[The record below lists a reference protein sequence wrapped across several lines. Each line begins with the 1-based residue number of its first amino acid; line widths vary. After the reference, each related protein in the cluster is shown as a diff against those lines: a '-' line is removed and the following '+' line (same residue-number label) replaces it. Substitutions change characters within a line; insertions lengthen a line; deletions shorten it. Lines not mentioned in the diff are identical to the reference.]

1 MLWYILAFVLSM
13 LFASAAQS
21 LKGKSNLEV
30 VGGTF
35 HFRSSYYCMMILSF
49 LPIFTVAAI
58 RYEVGTDWPIYL
70 DYYHW
75 INTGTKGFSEKLF
88 NLMNKIIDWLG
99 GDFQGLVVLV
109 AFLSY
114 FFLFKAI
121 YEQSISAP
129 LSLLIF
135 FIGSSFFAS
144 MNQMR
149 QAISMPIM
157 LYAYK
162 YIRDKKPLPYLFWC
176 ITASLIHTSSL
187 VYLPLYFLARFK
199 PSARRY
205 GTIFGFCVVALPVLH
220 ILLEVLM
227 KFTKYA
233 WYSTS
238 VFNTGSEAN
247 NFYLLGFLFQ
257 LVMLIIMAY
266 YRFTSDEEDPEYDG
280 MLNCY
285 FLSVITLL
293 FTPVLSQVL
302 RVSQCFG
309 YCQILLVPRMINR
322 EKNRTRRIMLY
333 ILVVGLYAVK
343 LLYDTYY
350 LGWNGVIPYQTIF
363 TK

>member
-13 LFASAAQS
+13 LFGTAAQS

-30 VGGTF
+30 VGGIF
-35 HFRSSYYCMMILSF
+35 HYRSSYYCMIILSF
-49 LPIFTVAAI
+49 LPIFIVAAI

-70 DYYHW
+70 DYYKW
-75 INTGTKGFSEKLF
+75 INEGTKGFSEKLF
-88 NLMNKIIDWLG
+88 NLMNKLVGWHIN
-99 GDFQGLVVLV
+99 DFQGLVVLV

-121 YEQSISAP
+121 YEQSISVP

-135 FIGSSFFAS
+135 FISSAFFAS
-144 MNQMR
+144 MNQLR

-162 YIRDKKPLPYLFWC
+162 YVREKKPLPYLFWC
-176 ITASLIHTSSL
+176 IVASLIHTSSL
-187 VYLPLYFLARFK
+187 VYLPLYFVERFK
-199 PSARRY
+199 PTLRRY
-205 GTIFGFCVVALPVLH
+205 VTSFGICVIMLPVLH
-220 ILLEVLM
+220 ILLEVLIGI
-227 KFTKYA
+227 TKYS

-238 VFNTGSEAN
+238 VFNTGIEAN
-247 NFYLLGFLFQ
+247 NFYLLGFVFQ
-257 LVMLIIMAY
+257 LVMLVIMAY
-266 YRFTSDEEDPEYDG
+266 YRFTSNEKDSTYDG

-285 FLSVITLL
+285 FLSVVTLL

-302 RVSQCFG
+302 RISQCFG

-322 EKNRTRRIMLY
+322 EKNRTRRIVLY
-333 ILVVGLYAVK
+333 ILVIGLYTAK

-350 LGWNGVIPYQTIF
+350 LGWNGVIPYQSIF

>member
-1 MLWYILAFVLSM
+1 MFWYILAFVLSM

-35 HFRSSYYCMMILSF
+35 HFRSSYYCLTLLSF
-49 LPIFTVAAI
+49 LPIFVVAAI

-70 DYYHW
+70 DYYVW
-75 INTGTKGFSEKLF
+75 INEGIKGFSEKLF
-88 NLMNKIIDWLG
+88 NLMNKIIRWSVN
-99 GDFQGLVVLV
+99 DFQGLVVLV

-121 YEQSISAP
+121 CDQSISFP

-135 FIGSSFFAS
+135 FISTSFFAS
-144 MNQMR
+144 LNQLR

-176 ITASLIHTSSL
+176 ITASLIHASSL
-187 VYLPLYFLARFK
+187 VYLPLYFIARFK
-199 PSARRY
+199 PTVRRY
-205 GTIFGFCVVALPVLH
+205 VTIFGICVVTLPVLY
-220 ILLEVLM
+220 ILLEVLINS
-227 KFTKYA
+227 TKYA

-257 LVMLIIMAY
+257 LVMLVIMSY
-266 YRFTSDEEDPEYDG
+266 YRFTSDEEDPTYDG

-285 FLSVITLL
+285 FLSVVTLL

-302 RVSQCFG
+302 RISQCFG

-322 EKNRTRRIMLY
+322 EKNRTRRIVLY
-333 ILVVGLYAVK
+333 ILVVGLYAAK
-343 LLYDTYY
+343 LLYDTYH